1 MILCKGEDYEQADD
15 TFNKWSMLL
24 PAICDCTVDYS
35 AIFPLFFI
43 CFEHVFIL
51 VYRRQA
57 TSLMYVGLTMTYASV
72 FQMLR

>member
-1 MILCKGEDYEQADD
+1 
-15 TFNKWSMLL
+15 MLL